1 MESENFIMQGEV
13 NPETIIRL
21 KEVLREKAE
30 MSELVTEMTDFLADY
45 GLQWKGVDSSS
56 GDEEQKEG
64 HFNF

>member
-1 MESENFIMQGEV
+1 MQGEV

-30 MSELVTEMTDFLADY
+30 MTELVTEMTDFLTDY

-56 GDEEQKEG
+56 GDEE
-64 HFNF
+64 

>member
-13 NPETIIRL
+13 NPDTIHRL

-30 MSELVTEMTDFLADY
+30 MSELVTEITDFLADY

-56 GDEEQKEG
+56 GDEE
-64 HFNF
+64 

>member
-1 MESENFIMQGEV
+1 LESENFIMQGEV

-30 MSELVTEMTDFLADY
+30 MTELVTEMTDFLGDY

-56 GDEEQKEG
+56 GDEE
-64 HFNF
+64 

>member
-1 MESENFIMQGEV
+1 
-13 NPETIIRL
+13 
-21 KEVLREKAE
+21 

-64 HFNF
+64 HFNFQQLDKELNFKKP